1 MYVYIK
7 GILKETFHDRV
18 VIENAGLGYELKI
31 TSLTYHNLPALDD
44 EVMFYTH
51 HYVREDKEE
60 LYGFSTR
67 DEKKL
72 FEILITL
79 PNIGPGKAMN
89 ILSQI
94 QPEHFVAALQNKD
107 VSTISSIKGI
117 GRRTAE
123 RLIVELSD
131 KVIDIIPVKETAK
144 VSPNKLEDALAGLV
158 SLGFK
163 DGTARRLL
171 NSITD
176 EINKDDTVADIIKKA
191 LKKHE

>member
-18 VIENAGLGYELKI
+18 TIETAGIGYELKI
-31 TSLTYHNLPALDD
+31 TLLTYHNLPALEE

-67 DEKKL
+67 GEKKL
-72 FEILITL
+72 FEILITI

-107 VSTISSIKGI
+107 VSIISSIKGI

-131 KVIDIIPVKETAK
+131 KVIDIIPVKETG
-144 VSPNKLEDALAGLV
+144 VPPNNLEDALAGLV

-163 DGTARRLL
+163 DTTARGLL

-176 EINKDDTVADIIKKA
+176 EISKDDNVADIIKKA
-191 LKKHE
+191 LKKHG